1 MFKRHYFLSILSCC
15 AAAAAFGI
23 STASGQNY
31 PSRPI
36 RIVTAP
42 AGSGAD
48 ITTRVIARAITEALG
63 QPIVVDNR
71 PGGVIPG
78 QLVSQSAPD
87 GYTLLYSGSSFW
99 NGVLLRK
106 STPYHPVRDFQPI
119 IQTIRQPGLLVVPAA
134 LPVKSVKDLIA
145 LAKARPR
152 ELNYATV
159 TLGSLNHLSAE
170 LLQSMAGVELQRIDY
185 KGGAQ
190 MATDLIAGHVQ
201 VMFGSMNLAYPHAKS
216 GKLRALGVTTAQPT
230 ELMPGLPTIAET
242 LPGYESVSNAGI
254 FAPAKTPRAIV
265 DRLNQEIGR
274 VLFRPEVKEKLVA
287 DGSEA
292 IGGSRQQFESA
303 IKSEMATIAKLIKD
317 RGISVEE

>member
-1 MFKRHYFLSILSCC
+1 MFKSHSFLSILFCC
-15 AAAAAFGI
+15 AAVAALGM

-78 QLVSQSAPD
+78 QLVSQAAPD

-152 ELNYATV
+152 EINYATV
-159 TLGSLNHLSAE
+159 TLGSLN
-170 LLQSMAGVELQRIDY
+170 LQRIDY

-274 VLFRPEVKEKLVA
+274 VLFRPEIKEKLVA

-303 IKSEMATIAKLIKD
+303 IKAEMATIAKLIKD
-317 RGISVEE
+317 RGISVAE